1 MLASSQPDLE
11 TPGLLD
17 GPLGGTVVVGFEGS
31 PGAARALD
39 VVANALA
46 PSARMV
52 IVAVEPEVHS
62 GGLLA
67 EPLLGSG
74 AAADSWL
81 AAARDRLRD
90 LDRPFR
96 VEMVARRGDPR
107 TALVQIAREK
117 HASLVALG
125 GRGDDFEARVLLGSV
140 AAYVAEHAHC
150 DVLIVR

>member
-1 MLASSQPDLE
+1 MLTSSQPDRE

-17 GPLGGTVVVGFEGS
+17 APLGGTVVVGFDGS
-31 PGAARALD
+31 AGAVRALD
-39 VVANALA
+39 VVAKALV
-46 PSARMV
+46 PSARMLV
-52 IVAVEPEVHS
+52 VAVEPEVHS
-62 GGLLA
+62 GGLLT

-96 VEMVARRGDPR
+96 VEMIERRGDPR
-107 TALVQIAREK
+107 TALVEIARENR
-117 HASLVALG
+117 ASLVALG

-150 DVLIVR
+150 NVLIVR